1 MKRNFLLPIL
11 AFFFATLLLVFSK
24 DAQASDCKP
33 DVMSRLKRM
42 HKSAMED
49 LDQMEFASAKKTLED
64 AISLARR
71 ELCDETLEYANIL
84 VDLGIMYIT
93 DPDSPDES
101 RGRLRF
107 KSALKV
113 NPCAKINP
121 DLSNPKLVK
130 MLDEERSKAGV
141 VCNAAVPKDSGT
153 TTEPIRQPPDKQPPD
168 TRPQPPAEEEDTG
181 PEPQRLE
188 HEVPDEAPA
197 LTPLMLK
204 CRSPRKGIKKIVIY
218 YRKDGET
225 DYTAIEMNNFSG
237 YSWKAIIPRE
247 HVKGT
252 VFQYYIAA
260 LGDNNKPVMANG
272 NSGAPNIISLTKPR
286 NAAHEEEECD
296 PLNPDSCKKKGQPIG
311 TPKPQEPTVPGEVK
325 WHMNLGGRWGGGY
338 LSTSMCSFMAVP
350 SNTSICD
357 GKGVHIQTPGFAF
370 GEMGGELGLHYFVSE
385 SLSLGLDA
393 KVGVAKTDYAEDGS
407 PYGVGFSGLG
417 KMRWFPVGRKEIF
430 RPYLGAVLGGGLLWH
445 YWQVDEN
452 AGQTDIFQHGYVM
465 AGATLGFQVG
475 SPSFAFYI
483 NVDAFGIFPLQSTFH
498 VDISA
503 GFVLGF

>member
-1 MKRNFLLPIL
+1 MMMPALSQK
-11 AFFFATLLLVFSK
+11 AW
-24 DAQASDCKP
+24 ASDCKP
-33 DVMSRLKRM
+33 DVMSRLQRM

-141 VCNAAVPKDSGT
+141 VCKEGSTPQNPD
-153 TTEPIRQPPDKQPPD
+153 TTEPIKQPDKQPD

-188 HEVPDEAPA
+188 HEVPDEAPM
-197 LTPLMLK
+197 LTPLTLK
-204 CRSPRKGIKKIVIY
+204 CRAPRKGVKKIVIY

-225 DYTAIEMNNFSG
+225 DYTAIEMSNFSG
-237 YSWKAIIPRE
+237 YSWKATIPRE

-260 LGDNNKPVMANG
+260 LGENNKPVMANG
-272 NSGAPNIISLTKPR
+272 NSGAPNIISLTKP
-286 NAAHEEEECD
+286 AGGSTPEEEECD
-296 PLNPDSCKKKGQPIG
+296 PLKPESCKKKGSPIG
-311 TPKPQEPTVPGEVK
+311 TPKPEEPTVPGEVK
-325 WHMNLGGRWGGGY
+325 WHLNLGGRWGAGY

-350 SNTSICD
+350 TDTSICD

-370 GEMGGELGLHYFVSE
+370 GEMGGELGLHYFVTE
-385 SLSLGLDA
+385 SMSLGLDA

-417 KMRWFPVGRKEIF
+417 KLRWYPIGHKEIF
-430 RPYLGAVLGGGLLWH
+430 RPYFGAVLGGGLLWH

-452 AGQTDIFQHGYVM
+452 AGQVDIFQHGYVM

-475 SPSFAFYI
+475 SPSVAFYI

-498 VDISA
+498 IDVSA
-503 GFVLGF
+503 GIVMGF